1 MSASHTQSNSPGS
14 STANLTG
21 IGVSPGVAVGPIRK
35 VINEINRDAV
45 PASPRQIFEALNK
58 VGEDLERA
66 AATVELEVAREVLSA
81 QSMIAQDPALV
92 EAIGARLDQDIIYP
106 DTRADIEAAFAGFK
120 EALLAIGGY
129 FAERAADLDEI
140 CNRLLAKLSG
150 TESEGLV
157 LDSPTIIVA
166 EDLTPADT
174 AALNLKFA
182 LALVVEKGG
191 PTSHTAIV
199 ARGLG
204 IPAIVGCSGV
214 MQLEDGTQV
223 LADGRAG
230 EVIAYPTESTIE
242 EKQIRE
248 EALRARA
255 ASVTGPGRLADGTP
269 VKLLGNCGDGEGSVA
284 AAAAGAEGIGL
295 FRTELLFLDSTTEP
309 TVEEQIQMYR
319 TVFTPMAGKR
329 VVVRTLD
336 AGSDKPVPYINAI
349 EEENPALGVRGWR
362 LTRTSDGV
370 LNRQLQAIAEAAKEV
385 DVELWVMAPM
395 INTPAE
401 AADFAQRARAL
412 GIKHVG
418 VMVETPAAAIHADKV
433 LAEVDFGSFGTNDL
447 TQYVMASDRLDS
459 RLSDMTS
466 TWHPAVLRVIQIAA
480 QSAGQLIKPIGV
492 CGEAAANP
500 HLAAVLLGLGV
511 NSLSMAPSAIA
522 EVRGFLSTIDLATC
536 QAAAQRAVAASS
548 AAEAEA
554 WAREI
559 LEK

>member
-1 MSASHTQSNSPGS
+1 MSSAATK
-14 STANLTG
+14 LTG
-21 IGVSPGVAVGPIRK
+21 IGVSPGVAIGPIRK
-35 VINEINRDAV
+35 VINVVSTAAI
-45 PASPRQIFEALNK
+45 PASPRQIFEALTK
-58 VGEDLERA
+58 VGEDLDRA
-66 AATVELEVAREVLSA
+66 AATVELDVAKEVLGA

-106 DTRADIEAAFAGFK
+106 DVRAEVEGAFAGFK

-140 CNRLLAKLSG
+140 CTRLLNKLSG
-150 TESEGLV
+150 NESEGLV
-157 LDSPTIIVA
+157 LTAPTIIVA

-204 IPAIVGCSGV
+204 IPAIVGCTGA
-214 MQLEDGTQV
+214 MELADGTNV

-230 EVIAYPTESTIE
+230 EVLTSPSEADVLERQVKE
-242 EKQIRE
+242 D
-248 EALRARA
+248 ALRARA
-255 ASVTGPGRLADGTP
+255 ASVTGPGRLSDGTP
-269 VKLLGNCGDGEGSVA
+269 IKLLGNCGDGEGSVA

-309 TVEEQIQMYR
+309 TVDEQIQMYR

-349 EEENPALGVRGWR
+349 KEENPALGVRGWR
-362 LTRTSDGV
+362 LTRTSDDV
-370 LNRQLQAIAEAAKEV
+370 LNRQLQAIAEAAKDIEV
-385 DVELWVMAPM
+385 DLWVMAPM

-401 AADFAQRARAL
+401 AADFANRARAL

-418 VMVETPAAAIHADKV
+418 VMVETPAAALHADKV

-466 TWHPAVLRVIQIAA
+466 TWHPAVLRTIAIA
-480 QSAGQLIKPIGV
+480 SQAAAELVKPIGV

-511 NSLSMAPSAIA
+511 NSLSMAPSAIS
-522 EVRGFLSTIDLATC
+522 EVRGFLSTVDLSLC
-536 QAAAQRAVAASS
+536 QAAAQRAVSASS
-548 AAEAEA
+548 AEEAERL
-554 WAREI
+554 AREI
-559 LEK
+559 LERN

>member
-1 MSASHTQSNSPGS
+1 MSIPPTS
-14 STANLTG
+14 LTG

-35 VINEINRDAV
+35 VINVISTDAV
-45 PASPRQIFEALNK
+45 PASPRQIFEALIQ

-66 AATVELEVAREVLSA
+66 AANVELDVAKEVLSA

-106 DTRADIEAAFAGFK
+106 DTRADIVSAFGGFK

-157 LDSPTIIVA
+157 LTSPTIVVA

-204 IPAIVGCSGV
+204 IPAIVGCTGI
-214 MQLEDGTQV
+214 MQLEDGTNV
-223 LADGRAG
+223 MADGRAG
-230 EVIAYPTESTIE
+230 EVVTSPSEATIHE
-242 EKQIRE
+242 RQIRE
-248 EALRARA
+248 DALRARA
-255 ASVTGPGRLADGTP
+255 ASVTGPGRLSDGTP
-269 VKLLGNCGDGEGSVA
+269 VKLLANCGDGDGSVA
-284 AAAAGAEGIGL
+284 AVSAGAEGIGL
-295 FRTELLFLDSTTEP
+295 FRTELLFLDSVTEP
-309 TVEEQIQMYR
+309 SVEEQIQMYR
-319 TVFTPMAGKR
+319 TVFTPMVGKR

-349 EEENPALGVRGWR
+349 HEENPALGVRGWR

-370 LNRQLQAIAEAAKEV
+370 LTRQLEAIAEAAKGIEI
-385 DVELWVMAPM
+385 DLWVMAPM

-401 AADFAQRARAL
+401 AADFAKRARSF

-418 VMVETPAAAIHADKV
+418 VMVETPAAAIHADRV

-459 RLSDMTS
+459 RLSDMTT
-466 TWHPAVLRVIQIAA
+466 TWHPAVLRTIHIATQA
-480 QSAGQLIKPIGV
+480 ASQLIKPIGV

-511 NSLSMAPSAIA
+511 NSLSMAPSAIS
-522 EVRGFLSTIDLATC
+522 EVRGFLSTVDLTTC
-536 QAAAQRAVAASS
+536 QAAAQRAIS
-548 AAEAEA
+548 AVSAEEAEA
-554 WAREI
+554 FAKEI
-559 LEK
+559 LGGI

>member
-1 MSASHTQSNSPGS
+1 MSNS
-14 STANLTG
+14 LKG
-21 IGVSPGVAVGPIRK
+21 IGVSPGISVGPIRK
-35 VINEINRDAV
+35 VINEISTDQIAATPREIFDAL
-45 PASPRQIFEALNK
+45 EK
-58 VGEDLERA
+58 VGEDLEQA
-66 AATVELEVAREVLSA
+66 AAKIELDVAKEVLSA

-92 EAIGARLDQDIIYP
+92 EAIGARLDQDIKYP
-106 DTRADIEAAFAGFK
+106 DVRADIVAAFAGFK
-120 EALLAIGGY
+120 DALLAIGGY

-140 CNRLLAKLSG
+140 CTRLLNKLSG
-150 TESEGLV
+150 NESEGLV
-157 LDSPTIIVA
+157 LTAPTIIVA

-204 IPAIVGCSGV
+204 IPAIVGCAGV
-214 MQLEDGTQV
+214 MQLADGTNV

-230 EVIAYPTESTIE
+230 EVLASPDEATIKE
-242 EKQIRE
+242 RE
-248 EALRARA
+248 IKEDALRARA

-269 VKLLGNCGDGEGSVA
+269 VKLLANCGDGDGSVA
-284 AAAAGAEGIGL
+284 AISAGAEGIGL
-295 FRTELLFLDSTTEP
+295 FRTELLFLDSSTEP
-309 TVEEQIQMYR
+309 SVDEQIQMYR
-319 TVFTPMAGKR
+319 TVFTPMVGKR

-349 EEENPALGVRGWR
+349 HEENPALGVRGWR

-370 LNRQLQAIAEAAKEV
+370 LTRQLQAIAEAAKGI
-385 DVELWVMAPM
+385 DIELWVMAPM

-401 AADFAQRARAL
+401 AADFAKRARAV
-412 GIKHVG
+412 GIKQVG

-466 TWHPAVLRVIQIAA
+466 SWHPAVLRTIQIAA
-480 QSAGQLIKPIGV
+480 SAAGNLIKPIGV

-500 HLAAVLLGLGV
+500 YLAAVLLGLGV
-511 NSLSMAPSAIA
+511 NSLSMAPSAIS
-522 EVRGFLSTIDLATC
+522 EVRGFLSTVDLATC
-536 QAAAQRAVAASS
+536 QAAAHRAIS
-548 AAEAEA
+548 AISAEEAESFA
-554 WAREI
+554 KEV
-559 LEK
+559 LESASK

>member
-1 MSASHTQSNSPGS
+1 MAMNNS
-14 STANLTG
+14 LKG
-21 IGVSPGVAVGPIRK
+21 IGVSPGVSVGPIRK
-35 VINEINRDAV
+35 VINEISTDQIA
-45 PASPRQIFEALNK
+45 ASPREIFDALEK
-58 VGEDLERA
+58 VGEDLEQA
-66 AATVELEVAREVLSA
+66 AAKIELDVAKEVLSA

-92 EAIGARLDQDIIYP
+92 EAIGARLDQDIKYP
-106 DTRADIEAAFAGFK
+106 DVRADIVAAFAGFK
-120 EALLAIGGY
+120 DALLAIGGY

-140 CNRLLAKLSG
+140 CTRLLNKLSG
-150 TESEGLV
+150 NESEGLV
-157 LDSPTIIVA
+157 LTAPTIIVA

-204 IPAIVGCSGV
+204 IPAIVGCAGV
-214 MQLEDGTQV
+214 MQLADGTNV

-230 EVIAYPTESTIE
+230 EVLASPDEATIKE
-242 EKQIRE
+242 RE
-248 EALRARA
+248 IKEDALRARA

-269 VKLLGNCGDGEGSVA
+269 VKLLANCGDGDGSVA
-284 AAAAGAEGIGL
+284 AISAGAEGIGL
-295 FRTELLFLDSTTEP
+295 FRTELLFLDSSTEP
-309 TVEEQIQMYR
+309 SVDEQIQMYR
-319 TVFTPMAGKR
+319 TVFTPMVGKR

-349 EEENPALGVRGWR
+349 HEENPALGVRGWR

-370 LNRQLQAIAEAAKEV
+370 LTRQLQAIAEAAKGI
-385 DVELWVMAPM
+385 DIELWVMAPM

-401 AADFAQRARAL
+401 AADFAKRARAV
-412 GIKHVG
+412 GIKQVG

-466 TWHPAVLRVIQIAA
+466 SWHPAVLRTIQIAA
-480 QSAGQLIKPIGV
+480 SAAGNLIKPIGV

-500 HLAAVLLGLGV
+500 YLAAVLLGLGV
-511 NSLSMAPSAIA
+511 NSLSMAPSAIS
-522 EVRGFLSTIDLATC
+522 EVRGFLSTVDLATC
-536 QAAAQRAVAASS
+536 QAAAHRAIS
-548 AAEAEA
+548 AISAEEAESFA
-554 WAREI
+554 KEV
-559 LEK
+559 LESASK

>member
-1 MSASHTQSNSPGS
+1 MSGQIGV
-14 STANLTG
+14 LKG

-35 VINEINRDAV
+35 VINIVSTEAIS
-45 PASPRQIFEALNK
+45 ASPREIFDALVK
-58 VGEDLERA
+58 VGEDLEHA
-66 AATVELEVAREVLSA
+66 AEKIELEVAKEVLGA
-81 QSMIAQDPALV
+81 QAMIAQDPALV
-92 EAIGARLDQDIIYP
+92 EAIGARLDQDISYP
-106 DTRADIEAAFAGFK
+106 DVRADVIAAFAGFK

-157 LDSPTIIVA
+157 LNSPTIIVA

-204 IPAIVGCSGV
+204 IPAIVGCTGI
-214 MQLEDGTQV
+214 MQLADGSNL
-223 LADGRAG
+223 LADGRTG
-230 EVIAYPTESTIE
+230 EVITSPDEATIKE
-242 EKQIRE
+242 RE
-248 EALRARA
+248 IKEDALRARA

-269 VKLLGNCGDGEGSVA
+269 VKLLANCGDGDGSVA
-284 AAAAGAEGIGL
+284 AVAAGAEGIGL
-295 FRTELLFLDSTTEP
+295 FRTELLFLDSITEP
-309 TVEEQIQMYR
+309 TVAEQIQMYR
-319 TVFTPMAGKR
+319 TVFTPMVGKR

-349 EEENPALGVRGWR
+349 HEENPALGVRGWR

-370 LNRQLQAIAEAAKEV
+370 LSRQLEAIAEAAKGM
-385 DVELWVMAPM
+385 DIELWVMAPM

-401 AADFAQRARAL
+401 AADFAKRARAV
-412 GIKHVG
+412 GIKQVG

-466 TWHPAVLRVIQIAA
+466 SWHPAVLRTIQIAA
-480 QSAGQLIKPIGV
+480 TAAGNLIKPIGV

-500 HLAAVLLGLGV
+500 YLAAVLLGLGV
-511 NSLSMAPSAIA
+511 NSLSMAPSAIS
-522 EVRGFLSTIDLATC
+522 EVRGFLSTVDHATC
-536 QAAAQRAVAASS
+536 VAAATRAIAASS
-548 AAEAEA
+548 AEEAETH
-554 WAREI
+554 AREI
-559 LEK
+559 LEGAN

>member
-1 MSASHTQSNSPGS
+1 MSAATSG
-14 STANLTG
+14 NLKG
-21 IGVSPGVAVGPIRK
+21 IGVSPGVAVGPVRK
-35 VINEINRDAV
+35 VINVLSTDAIT
-45 PASPRQIFEALNK
+45 ATPREIFEALTK
-58 VGEDLERA
+58 VGEDLESA
-66 AATVELEVAREVLSA
+66 AANIELDVAKEVLSA

-92 EAIGARLDQDIIYP
+92 EAIGARLDQDIKYP
-106 DTRADIEAAFAGFK
+106 DTRADIVAAFAGFK
-120 EALLAIGGY
+120 DALLAIGGY

-150 TESEGLV
+150 TESEVLV
-157 LDSPTIIVA
+157 LTSPTIIVA

-174 AALNLKFA
+174 ASLNLKYA

-204 IPAIVGCSGV
+204 IPAIVGCAGV
-214 MQLEDGTQV
+214 ME
-223 LADGRAG
+223 LADGLQIMADGRTG
-230 EVIAYPTESTIE
+230 EVFISPTEGIIQE
-242 EKQIRE
+242 RQIRE
-248 EALRARA
+248 DALRARA

-295 FRTELLFLDSTTEP
+295 FRTELLFLDSMTEP

-319 TVFTPMAGKR
+319 TVFTPMSGKR

-349 EEENPALGVRGWR
+349 DEENPALGVRGWR

-370 LNRQLQAIAEAAKEV
+370 LNRQLEAIAAAAR
-385 DVELWVMAPM
+385 DIDIELWVMAPM

-412 GIKHVG
+412 GIKQVG
-418 VMVETPAAAIHADKV
+418 VMVETPAAAIHADRV

-480 QSAGQLIKPIGV
+480 QAAGALVKPIGV

-500 HLAAVLLGLGV
+500 YLAAVLLGLGV
-511 NSLSMAPSAIA
+511 NSLSMAPSAIS

-536 QAAAQRAVAASS
+536 QQAAQRAVAAIS
-548 AAEAEA
+548 AEEAEA
-554 WAREI
+554 HAREI
-559 LEK
+559 LEN

>member
-1 MSASHTQSNSPGS
+1 MSSAATK
-14 STANLTG
+14 LTG
-21 IGVSPGVAVGPIRK
+21 IGVSPGVAIGPIRK
-35 VINEINRDAV
+35 VINVVSTAAI
-45 PASPRQIFEALNK
+45 PASPRQIFEALTK
-58 VGEDLERA
+58 VGEDLDRA
-66 AATVELEVAREVLSA
+66 AATVELDVAKEVLGA

-106 DTRADIEAAFAGFK
+106 DVRCEVEAAFAGFK

-140 CNRLLAKLSG
+140 CTRLLNKLSG
-150 TESEGLV
+150 NESEGLV
-157 LDSPTIIVA
+157 LTAPTIIVA

-204 IPAIVGCSGV
+204 IPAIVGCTGAMELS
-214 MQLEDGTQV
+214 DDTNV

-230 EVIAYPTESTIE
+230 EVLTSPSEADVLERQVKE
-242 EKQIRE
+242 D
-248 EALRARA
+248 ALRARA
-255 ASVTGPGRLADGTP
+255 ASVTGPGRLSDGTP
-269 VKLLGNCGDGEGSVA
+269 IKLLGNCGDGEGSVA

-309 TVEEQIQMYR
+309 TVDEQIQMYR

-349 EEENPALGVRGWR
+349 TEENPALGVRGWR

-370 LNRQLQAIAEAAKEV
+370 LSRQLEAIAEAAKGIEI
-385 DVELWVMAPM
+385 DLWVMAPM

-401 AADFAQRARAL
+401 AADFAKRAREL
-412 GIKHVG
+412 GIKQVG
-418 VMVETPAAAIHADKV
+418 VM
-433 LAEVDFGSFGTNDL
+433 
-447 TQYVMASDRLDS
+447 
-459 RLSDMTS
+459 
-466 TWHPAVLRVIQIAA
+466 
-480 QSAGQLIKPIGV
+480 
-492 CGEAAANP
+492 
-500 HLAAVLLGLGV
+500 
-511 NSLSMAPSAIA
+511 
-522 EVRGFLSTIDLATC
+522 
-536 QAAAQRAVAASS
+536 ASS
-548 AAEAEA
+548 
-554 WAREI
+554 
-559 LEK
+559 

>member
-1 MSASHTQSNSPGS
+1 MAMNNS
-14 STANLTG
+14 LKG
-21 IGVSPGVAVGPIRK
+21 IGVSPGVSVGPIRK
-35 VINEINRDAV
+35 VINETSTDVIA
-45 PASPRQIFEALNK
+45 ASPREIFEALIK
-58 VGEDLERA
+58 VGEDLEQSA
-66 AATVELEVAREVLSA
+66 AKIELDVAKEVLSA

-92 EAIGARLDQDIIYP
+92 EAIGARLDQDIKYP
-106 DTRADIEAAFAGFK
+106 DVRQDIVAAFAGFK
-120 EALLAIGGY
+120 DALLAIGGY

-140 CNRLLAKLSG
+140 CTRLLNKLSG
-150 TESEGLV
+150 NESEGLV
-157 LDSPTIIVA
+157 LTAPTIIVA

-174 AALNLKFA
+174 AALNSKFA

-204 IPAIVGCSGV
+204 IPAIVGCAGV
-214 MQLEDGTQV
+214 MQLADGTNV

-230 EVIAYPTESTIE
+230 EVLASPDEATIKE
-242 EKQIRE
+242 RE
-248 EALRARA
+248 IKEDALRARA

-269 VKLLGNCGDGEGSVA
+269 VKLLANCGDGDGSVA
-284 AAAAGAEGIGL
+284 AISAGAEGIGL
-295 FRTELLFLDSTTEP
+295 FRTELLFLDSSTEP
-309 TVEEQIQMYR
+309 SVDEQIQMYR
-319 TVFTPMAGKR
+319 TVFTPMVGKR

-349 EEENPALGVRGWR
+349 HEENPALGVRGWR

-370 LNRQLQAIAEAAKEV
+370 LTRQLQAIAEAAKGI
-385 DVELWVMAPM
+385 DIELWVMAPM

-401 AADFAQRARAL
+401 AADFAKRARAV
-412 GIKHVG
+412 GIKQVG

-466 TWHPAVLRVIQIAA
+466 SWHPAVLRTIQIAA
-480 QSAGQLIKPIGV
+480 SAAGNLIKPIGV

-500 HLAAVLLGLGV
+500 YLAAVLLGLGV
-511 NSLSMAPSAIA
+511 NSLSMAPSAIS
-522 EVRGFLSTIDLATC
+522 EVRGFLSTVDLATC
-536 QAAAQRAVAASS
+536 QAAAHRAIS
-548 AAEAEA
+548 AISAEEAESFA
-554 WAREI
+554 KEV
-559 LEK
+559 LESASK